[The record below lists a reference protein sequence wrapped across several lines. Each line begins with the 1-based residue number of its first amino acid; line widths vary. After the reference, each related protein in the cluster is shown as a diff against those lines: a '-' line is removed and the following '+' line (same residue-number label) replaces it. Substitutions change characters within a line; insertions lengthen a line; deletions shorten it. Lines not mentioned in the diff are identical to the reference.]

1 MTPEDDNSDFDL
13 HGLVERRPLD
23 ALELIAEKV
32 DEFSKLL
39 AELEQRVAKIE
50 SERHHTP

>member
-1 MTPEDDNSDFDL
+1 MTSDDDHSDFDL

-32 DEFSKLL
+32 DEFSRLL
-39 AELEQRVAKIE
+39 VELERRVARIE
-50 SERHHTP
+50 SERHSP